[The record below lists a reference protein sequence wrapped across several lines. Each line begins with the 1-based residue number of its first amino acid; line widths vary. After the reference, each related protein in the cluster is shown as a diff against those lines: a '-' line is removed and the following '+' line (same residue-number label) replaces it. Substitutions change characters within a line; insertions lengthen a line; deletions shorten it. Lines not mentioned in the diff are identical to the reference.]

1 MPTKKAPSPAP
12 AKAGQAKASSAKPKR
27 APIPDPRGP
36 NRTARAKGTA
46 PRPRHNTADRVN
58 EKGQQLADGLTDT
71 KYVDIKHDKVVQA
84 AWLTAYAACGS
95 VAEACAALK
104 VYRLHVHQLR
114 DEDPE
119 FSKAYNDAHAHVV
132 KGWEEEVARRAFK
145 GIPKGVYHQ
154 GELVD
159 TETQYSDRLAEFM
172 LKAHG
177 RSELYNPPTRASI
190 ESNTNATVNGVIA
203 YRDMSDEDLN
213 KAITKNMA
221 ALGILKMGQEEYL
234 KFIGKAQGEE
244 EESP

>member
-1 MPTKKAPSPAP
+1 MPTKKATPPAP
-12 AKAGQAKASSAKPKR
+12 AKAGQAKASSAKPKK
-27 APIPDPRGP
+27 APTPDPRGP
-36 NRTARAKGTA
+36 HRTALAKGTK

-58 EKGQQLADGLTDT
+58 AEGRQLAGPDDT
-71 KYVDIKHDKVVQA
+71 KYVDIKGSKTVQA
-84 AWLTAYAACGS
+84 AWLAAYATCGS
-95 VAEACAALK
+95 VDQACRDLK
-104 VYRLHVHQLR
+104 VYRIHVSQLR

-119 FSKAYNDAHAHVV
+119 FSKGYEEAFKHVV
-132 KGWEEEVARRAFK
+132 RSWENEVARRAFEGHEEK
-145 GIPKGVYHQ
+145 VWHQ
-154 GELVD
+154 GEEVG
-159 TETQYSDRLAEFM
+159 TRMVYSDRLAEFM

-177 RSELYNPPTRASI
+177 RAELYNPPTRASI

>member
-1 MPTKKAPSPAP
+1 MNRPEDVLPD
-12 AKAGQAKASSAKPKR
+12 GRQR
-27 APIPDPRGP
+27 ATPDEP
-36 NRTARAKGTA
+36 
-46 PRPRHNTADRVN
+46 
-58 EKGQQLADGLTDT
+58 
-71 KYVDIKHDKVVQA
+71 KYVDIKNDKVVQA

-132 KGWEEEVARRAFK
+132 KGWEEEVARRAFR
-145 GIPKGVYHQ
+145 GIPKGIYHQ

-234 KFIGKAQGEE
+234 KFIGKAASEE